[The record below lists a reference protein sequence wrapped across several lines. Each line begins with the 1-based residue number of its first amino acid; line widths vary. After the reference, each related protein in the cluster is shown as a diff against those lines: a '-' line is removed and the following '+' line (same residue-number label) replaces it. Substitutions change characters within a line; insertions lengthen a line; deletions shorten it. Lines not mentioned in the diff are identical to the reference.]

1 MRVQDQVVTFKVF
14 NAMKVPTDEEECFKV
29 ELVDYVVN
37 TEIEQVLRSD
47 TLERAL
53 TGNSYIE
60 DEKGAEQLQLLNT
73 SPWKR
78 KVETPF
84 ESLGL
89 AELKNSKERLKSP
102 IEEAPALEPKP
113 PDTPPMEGD
122 QAND

>member
-14 NAMKVPTDEEECFKV
+14 KEIKLPTAKEECFKV
-29 ELVDYVVN
+29 E
-37 TEIEQVLRSD
+37 QVLKSD

-53 TGNSYIE
+53 LGNSYIE

-73 SPWKR
+73 SLWKR
-78 KVETPF
+78 RVETPF

-113 PDTPPMEGD
+113 PDTPPAEGGD
-122 QAND
+122 AGY